1 MSGNKGSVG
10 GALLLTVFVTMIVGG
25 TAMINYA
32 HGGDILSIIGGC
44 LIGWPILFILFI
56 NLFWD

>member
-1 MSGNKGSVG
+1 MSGNKGSEGV
-10 GALLLTVFVTMIVGG
+10 ALLLIIFVTMIVGG